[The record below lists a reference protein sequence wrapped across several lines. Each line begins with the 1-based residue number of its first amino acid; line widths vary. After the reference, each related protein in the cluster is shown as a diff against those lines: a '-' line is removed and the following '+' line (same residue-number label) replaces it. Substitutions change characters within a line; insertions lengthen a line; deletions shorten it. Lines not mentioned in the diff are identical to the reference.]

1 MAGLL
6 NFLVDTKPI
15 NSIKENMSTER
26 HTEAAL
32 AKWFQSIVVQDYE
45 YILANLRMAKSCN
58 SEGHT
63 ALHLAVRANDLQMVH
78 ILTPHE
84 AGCLNNEGSTALL
97 IAASLNYS
105 GICKALIPYEK
116 AICTPD
122 GRNALMVAA
131 ECGSVDALRALLSA
145 YQIARDPS
153 GTSELDYAVLSGSV
167 DCVGLLLQSYG
178 YSPDDLKI
186 ALHLARKR
194 QSREIISVLEHAC
207 VNRMACSTKTSSHM
221 HAAPALSKRPS
232 SAKLINTATAA
243 AVATVAT
250 STASRNLISFAS
262 EINKIATS
270 PKPSLSRVP
279 SARLRR
285 SSEVFNLHE
294 YDNNINDNITQLRQD
309 VLTATVRTNEILELA
324 DCALDKPCVDIHYNE
339 KDTKPL
345 EQQQSTRKSHSGG
358 YLLSQSSS
366 QTLARILNLERK
378 GLASSY
384 LQSKDSRQ
392 SLNVSQEEAIKQ
404 ELDRLTARRTRLT
417 RSLKET
423 CEYNKY
429 FAGSTSTLEQKSDQ
443 TIRSLEHELF
453 VIDERIKELVR
464 DLDRISIQ
472 TVEGAIS
479 PIPQH
484 TDKPAC
490 LPLPQADSPFG
501 SAAHQEQRNEQD
513 LLKESLTIDDI
524 RTTGRPK
531 SARLQKNLKELRDSC
546 ASVKG
551 TIQASEILSTIER
564 VASKIYGIETNSSV
578 GVHLQA
584 SISRSQA
591 ALAQTAGI
599 SEQIQCLKRKA
610 EVEASMKN
618 LETNYAGILQQ
629 SRYTQDAEGAGRLLS
644 SQYTKL
650 SAEKAELIR
659 NTHTD
664 DRPVSKIFKEKVIS
678 PERRH
683 ELLHRTLSERRD
695 QCLLSD
701 PSKTPLMQSV
711 LRKSITDCKSNLQ
724 DAGKADGDRCTALML
739 AATNG
744 FSAAVQLL
752 VPFEQRMQDK
762 YGQTALMKAAI
773 ANSPEVALILR
784 EHEAGIKDH
793 EGHTALYYALLSR
806 NMVVAEILKEYE
818 GTYSAFGSQTTANKT
833 ELMTAAEKND
843 LVRVYSLLPAQGR
856 MQDSNG
862 KTALMYAVEANALPC
877 IRLLA
882 AKESGLRT
890 TASHPEGPDFT
901 ALMLAVKSGNIEAAE
916 ILFPHEKQIRRA
928 HGPSIEAYAQ
938 TDAMKDLVARY
949 QNEP

>member
-1 MAGLL
+1 M
-6 NFLVDTKPI
+6 P
-15 NSIKENMSTER
+15 TER
-26 HTEAAL
+26 HIETAL
-32 AKWFQSIVVQDYE
+32 AKWFQSIVAQDYE

-78 ILTPHE
+78 ILAPHE
-84 AGCLNNEGSTALL
+84 AGCLNSEGSTALL

-105 GICKALIPYEK
+105 SICKALLPYEK
-116 AICTPD
+116 TICTPD

-131 ECGSVDALRALLSA
+131 ECGSVDALRTLLNT

-207 VNRMACSTKTSSHM
+207 VNRMTCSTKTSSHM
-221 HAAPALSKRPS
+221 HATPALSRRPS

-285 SSEVFNLHE
+285 GSEIFNLHE

-309 VLTATVRTNEILELA
+309 VLSATVRTNEILELA
-324 DCALDKPCVDIHYNE
+324 DCALDRPGVDIHYNE
-339 KDTKPL
+339 KDAKPL
-345 EQQQSTRKSHSGG
+345 GRPQSTRKSHSGG
-358 YLLSQSSS
+358 YRLSQSSS

-384 LQSKDSRQ
+384 LQPKDSKQ
-392 SLNVSQEEAIKQ
+392 SSNVSQEEAIKQ

-417 RSLKET
+417 RSLKEA
-423 CEYNKY
+423 CEYAKY
-429 FAGSTSTLEQKSDQ
+429 FAGSTGTLEQKSDQ
-443 TIRSLEHELF
+443 TVGSLEHELF

-472 TVEGAIS
+472 TVEGVIS

-484 TDKPAC
+484 ADRPAC
-490 LPLPQADSPFG
+490 VSLPQTNSPFG
-501 SAAHQEQRNEQD
+501 STVYQEQKNEQD
-513 LLKESLTIDDI
+513 LLKESLVTDDI
-524 RTTGRPK
+524 RTTRRPK

-551 TIQASEILSTIER
+551 TIQASEILNTIER
-564 VASKIYGIETNSSV
+564 VASKIYGIETINSV
-578 GVHLQA
+578 GAHLQA
-584 SISRSQA
+584 SVSRSQVT
-591 ALAQTAGI
+591 LAQTAGI
-599 SEQIQCLKRKA
+599 GEQVQCLRRKA
-610 EVEASMKN
+610 EVDASMKN
-618 LETNYAGILQQ
+618 LEANYAGILQQ
-629 SRYTQDAEGAGRLLS
+629 SRYTQDAGEAERLLS

-650 SAEKAELIR
+650 STEKAELVR
-659 NTHTD
+659 SAHTD
-664 DRPVSKIFKEKVIS
+664 DRSISRVFKEKVIP
-678 PERRH
+678 PEKRH
-683 ELLHRTLSERRD
+683 ELLHRTLREKQD

-701 PSKTPLMQSV
+701 SSKTSLMLSV
-711 LRKSITDCKSNLQ
+711 LRKNITDCRSNLQ
-724 DAGKADGDRCTALML
+724 DAGKVDEDRCTALML

-762 YGQTALMKAAI
+762 YGQTALMKAAT
-773 ANSPEVALILR
+773 ANNPEVALVLR
-784 EHEAGIKDH
+784 EHEAGMRDH
-793 EGHTALYYALLSR
+793 EGHTALYYALLNR

-818 GTYSAFGSQTTANKT
+818 GTHSALGFQATANKT

-856 MQDSNG
+856 MQDSSG

-890 TASHPEGPDFT
+890 TASYPEGSDFT
-901 ALMLAVKSGNIEAAE
+901 ALMLAVKSGNVEAAE

-928 HGPSIEAYAQ
+928 HGLNIEAYAQ
-938 TDAMKDLVARY
+938 TDAMKNLIARY
-949 QNEP
+949 QNEL